1 MSSTRTIWNEVRE
14 QPYPKQGLGFADY
27 FSERMK
33 RKMFD
38 LAALRPRDVFYDLG
52 SGDASVLIFAVKEY
66 HVRKAVGFE
75 NNPSRNALA
84 KRRVSDAGLS
94 HTISIRGD
102 IRDADL
108 DKANVI
114 LSMLSESEEDYEEV
128 FKDNIRPGTRLI
140 KHDLP
145 LLGFNYDKVDYPF
158 YLTRFPLR
166 RMRSPEAWASRVM
179 ERPVRSVQELWQE
192 LFYYQEKGYAK
203 SDVKR
208 FEKILKS
215 RIPRKQGR

>member
-1 MSSTRTIWNEVRE
+1 M
-14 QPYPKQGLGFADY
+14 GFADY

-33 RKMFD
+33 RKMLN
-38 LAALRPRDVFYDLG
+38 LARLGPRDVFYDLG
-52 SGDASVLIFAVKEY
+52 CGDASVLIFAAKKY

-84 KRRVSDAGLS
+84 KRRVSDAGLAD
-94 HTISIRGD
+94 TISLRGD
-102 IRDADL
+102 MRDADL

-114 LSMLSESEEDYEEV
+114 LSMLSESEEDYEEL
-128 FKDNIRPGTRLI
+128 FKNNIRPGTRLI

-145 LLGFNYDKVDYPF
+145 LIGFDYDRVDYPF

-166 RMRSPEAWASRVM
+166 RIKSPEDWASRVM
-179 ERPVRSVQELWQE
+179 KRPVKRLQELWHE

-203 SDVKR
+203 SDIKR
-208 FEKILKS
+208 FEKILRL
-215 RIPRKQGR
+215 RIPGPQVR